1 MAVFSGQL
9 GAIKDQAQNVLGS
22 NTSISSWID
31 SKVKFVKTSSVNET
45 SFVEQEENN
54 IEFRGFDIVNTV
66 EEKYT
71 TTITRSPVEDGTSIV
86 EHISKPIETFTI
98 AGKVGQIAVIFPKK
112 LATLESNLTS
122 VLSVGNRYAPSL
134 VGPANKIIQQGISKI
149 NKLQT
154 QAEGVLAEARGFYNV
169 IQNFVKA
176 DFERR
181 YVAFKTVLI
190 QSQRDK
196 KLFRLRIGGTEEEN
210 LAITS
215 VSISGEPRNTVDT
228 VTFTI
233 TFEKINR
240 TQIASNINEGEVKRV
255 SGEIAKKEAEEAIKN
270 TIGKSNKT
278 LLREGGERVFNAILG
293 R

>member
-1 MAVFSGQL
+1 MAVYSGQIEK
-9 GAIKDQAQNVLGS
+9 AKNVLGS
-22 NTSISSWID
+22 NTSINSWID
-31 SKVKFVKTSSVNET
+31 SKIKFVKTSSVNDT
-45 SFVEQEENN
+45 SFCEQETNN
-54 IEFRGFDIVNTV
+54 AEWRGFDIVNTT

-98 AGKVGQIAVIFPKK
+98 TGKVGQITVTFPKK
-112 LATLESNLTS
+112 LATLESNILS
-122 VLSVGNRYAPSL
+122 VLSVSNRYAPNL
-134 VGPANKIIQQGISKI
+134 VGPANKIIQQGLSKI

-154 QAEGVLAEARGFYNV
+154 QAEGLLAEARSFYKV

-181 YVAFKTVLI
+181 YVAFKTTLI

-196 KLFRLRIGGTEEEN
+196 KLFRLRIGGVEEDN

-215 VSISGEPRNTVDT
+215 VSISAEPRNTIDT

-240 TQIASNINEGEVKRV
+240 TQIATSINKDQVRRV
-255 SGEIAKKEAEEAIKN
+255 SIAIAKKEAEEAVKN
-270 TIGKSNKT
+270 TVGKTNKS
-278 LLREGGERVFNAILG
+278 LFQQGFDRVFK
-293 R
+293 

>member
-1 MAVFSGQL
+1 MAVFNGQL
-9 GAIKDQAQNVLGS
+9 SVAKNILGN
-22 NTSISSWID
+22 NTSISSWVD
-31 SKVKFVKTSSVNET
+31 SKIKFVKTSSVNET
-45 SFVEQEENN
+45 SFVEQEMNN
-54 IEFRGFDIVNTV
+54 VEWRGFDIVNTT

-98 AGKVGQIAVIFPKK
+98 TGKVGQIAITFPKK
-112 LATLESNLTS
+112 LATLESNITS

-134 VGPANKIIQQGISKI
+134 VGPANKIIQQGLSKV

-154 QAEGVLAEARGFYNV
+154 QAEGVLAEARSFYKV
-169 IQNFVKA
+169 IQNFAKA

-181 YVAFKTVLI
+181 YVAFKTALI

-196 KLFRLRIGGTEEEN
+196 KLFKLRIGGVEEEN

-240 TQIASNINEGEVKRV
+240 TQVSSSINQDEVRRV
-255 SGEIAKKEAEEAIKN
+255 STEIAKKETEEVVKN
-270 TIGKSNKT
+270 TVGESNKT
-278 LLREGGERVFNAILG
+278 LARTIGEKVLNIIVGG
-293 R
+293 